1 MILANICS
9 RGLLIIS
16 GSCAVGNANNTHK
29 THETF
34 QCCSL
39 KNISSLWALFH
50 YLYVVSSNSTEFA
63 SYLYGLTLNSF
74 RIYHHIVDDHK
85 QGKGTRFDKH
95 NHWDLTSILFI
106 TRQWSFCCCWC
117 CNIFFII
124 SIPSTVHFTV
134 ACLVAKPFIR
144 SEAKGDLVMI
154 QILLLSN
161 VNCLVVMLTRY
172 WSLSKQGHLHPH
184 SKFKDWQLSTQL

>member
-29 THETF
+29 THKTF

-39 KNISSLWALFH
+39 KNISSLWAPFH

-106 TRQWSFCCCWC
+106 TCQWSFCCCWC
-117 CNIFFII
+117 CNIFLLFPFHQQ
-124 SIPSTVHFTV
+124 SILQLHAWLPSPLSGVRWRVT
-134 ACLVAKPFIR
+134 
-144 SEAKGDLVMI
+144 
-154 QILLLSN
+154 LLWYKS
-161 VNCLVVMLTRY
+161 CCYQM
-172 WSLSKQGHLHPH
+172 
-184 SKFKDWQLSTQL
+184 

>member
-106 TRQWSFCCCWC
+106 TCQWSFFVVGVV
-117 CNIFFII
+117 IFFYYFH
-124 SIPSTVHFTV
+124 SINS
-134 ACLVAKPFIR
+134 PFY
-144 SEAKGDLVMI
+144 S
-154 QILLLSN
+154 
-161 VNCLVVMLTRY
+161 CMLGCQALYQEWGEGWPCYDTNLAAIKCKLPCCY
-172 WSLSKQGHLHPH
+172 AN
-184 SKFKDWQLSTQL
+184 